1 MAARRMSRATP
12 TLKRFREKRKRGT
25 TPRHTFAGVALTAL
39 FALAGCVSQPG
50 KPGHVASAASGSQP
64 GATLVEKDTP
74 QPRMA
79 TYNCAD
85 GGRMTV
91 ENIGNAIRVVGSD
104 GVNEEL
110 PAAPAGQ
117 NSRFGVDHDAIVI
130 DGREALVMKA
140 NATPVACRR

>member
-1 MAARRMSRATP
+1 MALRQMSRGVPALM
-12 TLKRFREKRKRGT
+12 TLFT
-25 TPRHTFAGVALTAL
+25 
-39 FALAGCVSQPG
+39 LAACVSQG
-50 KPGHVASAASGSQP
+50 KPGQNGTPAAAGAADSQT
-64 GATLVEKDTP
+64 AAILLEKDTP
-74 QPRMA
+74 QPRTA